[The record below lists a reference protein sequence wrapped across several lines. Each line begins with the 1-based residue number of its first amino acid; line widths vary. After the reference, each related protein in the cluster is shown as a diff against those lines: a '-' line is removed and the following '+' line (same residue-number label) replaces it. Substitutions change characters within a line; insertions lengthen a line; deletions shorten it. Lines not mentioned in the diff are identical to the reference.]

1 MQYSE
6 GTLGRIFTLRL
17 ENGER
22 IPDVIEQFA
31 KEHDIKR
38 AYCTLLGGIDGGNLV
53 VGPEDGAATN
63 ITPLL
68 HPVDGAHEAAAVG
81 TIFPDENGTPML
93 HMHAALGRDG
103 KTRTGCIR
111 PGLDTWLVG
120 EVVIMEIIGNDMVR
134 KIDPKTGLKLLN
146 KV

>member
-31 KEHDIKR
+31 KEHGIKR
-38 AYCTLLGGIDGGNLV
+38 AHCTLLGGIDGGNLV
-53 VGPEDGAATN
+53 VGPEDGAATS

-68 HPVDGAHEAAAVG
+68 HPVSEAHEAAAVG

-93 HMHAALGRDG
+93 HMHTALGRDG

-111 PGLDTWLVG
+111 PGLDIWLVG

-134 KIDPKTGLKLLN
+134 KIDSKTGLKLLS
-146 KV
+146 KA